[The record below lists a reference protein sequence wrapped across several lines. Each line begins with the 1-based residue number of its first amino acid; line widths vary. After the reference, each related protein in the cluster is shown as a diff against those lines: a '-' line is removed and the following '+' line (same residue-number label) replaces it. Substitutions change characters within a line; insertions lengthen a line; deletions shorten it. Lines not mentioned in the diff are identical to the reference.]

1 LDKLSIFKNE
11 EFVNTLKT
19 FLSRILVFGIGLL
32 FKIYLARTLSVEEN
46 GNFGKWLATYNYG
59 IIALS
64 FGLNLS
70 LIYFVETKRISKTDG
85 FSVNFLFYLF
95 LIPILF
101 GISIVSDDTLFFLS
115 VSSAIV
121 IGLWISTLNS
131 VQLILKRISRFNLTE
146 LLRNVFVFISIF
158 IYLNI
163 VNKYELVGLYFGYV
177 IGLLLSFIIFFSLE
191 KELKVIKFDA
201 IKKVD
206 FEYFQYG
213 SKGLVLNIL
222 GQALYIFDIYIVD
235 YLVGAKF
242 LGLYVVAG
250 SIARL
255 LWFFVDAAGTII
267 FPRLIQGRGTE
278 DSKIIVYRLSS
289 ISFFFNIMGVI
300 LFYFLGEFLIEISF
314 GQDYVPAY
322 DTILILLFASQG
334 MVFYKLVNRY
344 LVSVDQWKISYISV
358 TIAVL
363 VNLALNFALVPS
375 YNILGSAF
383 ASLIAYWVCGLL
395 IAKLSGFDIKRLLIT
410 TSYK

>member
-1 LDKLSIFKNE
+1 MDKLSIFKNE